1 MPRYL
6 GHFYFYKM
14 RSLLIVLFSLSLAL
28 NAQSDDVSYFNDTSF
43 QSKDSLAAF
52 YKNEAL
58 DLYYQHHFS
67 KSLVYGL
74 EALKIYEKLA
84 DSSQIAWIYNLIGSV
99 YSSQNKN
106 ERARSFLRQGFRI
119 AKTIKDT
126 KGIIRAIN
134 NLGTSYAEDL
144 VTDTA
149 LQYLKGG
156 LKWSQQIFDTANIAR
171 FYYNIATYH
180 STLNEYDLTLKYL
193 DSSIAYCRLI
203 PDSFQVAIRY
213 DLYAFVLL
221 ERKQYANSIFYNN
234 RSLKIYLDLKD
245 STSVANIYNKIG
257 RVYLKSGNTRKALS
271 NLKVAER
278 LKDATANYY
287 LSDTYGFLHQA
298 LSKEKRYQEAYQVL
312 LLQQHYEDS
321 VQLARESKQWESLEL
336 VEEYERLKL
345 NQEKASLELL
355 QERQSEQERQYILVL
370 ILVIGIVIILIV
382 FLIKLRNGN
391 RKMQDQQIS
400 IFEKNA
406 LLKESIQEKEALL
419 KEIHHRVK
427 NNLQMI
433 SSMLG
438 MQEMLVDDE
447 DVRQVLEQG
456 QSRIQAMALI
466 HQQLYQSEQLG
477 NIDILEYLDNLIGYL
492 QQVNTTD
499 CEVDILLDLAEEVKL
514 DIDDVI
520 PLGLIISEVIS
531 NCYKYA
537 FQNQN
542 CGEIKIDLKKN
553 SDNTYLLVL
562 RDNGVGYPE
571 NFNVSSSKS
580 LGMKLIQILTHQIG
594 GEFNCFNENGAIV
607 EIHFKQ

>member
-1 MPRYL
+1 
-6 GHFYFYKM
+6 M
-14 RSLLIVLFSLSLAL
+14 RSLLIILFSLSLAL

-52 YKNEAL
+52 YKNKAL

-84 DSSQIAWIYNLIGSV
+84 DSSQIAWTYNLIGSV

-119 AKTIKDT
+119 AKAIKDT
-126 KGIIRAIN
+126 KGVIRAIN

-144 VTDTA
+144 ATDTA

-156 LKWSQQIFDTANIAR
+156 LTWSQQILDTGNIAR
-171 FYYNIATYH
+171 FYYNIATYY
-180 STLNEYDLTLKYL
+180 STLNEYALTLKYL
-193 DSSIAYCRLI
+193 DTSIAYCRLI

-213 DLYAFVLL
+213 DLYAFALL
-221 ERKQYANSIFYNN
+221 ERKKYAKSIIYNN
-234 RSLKIYLDLKD
+234 RSLKIYSDLND
-245 STSVANIYNKIG
+245 TTSVANIYNKLG
-257 RVYLKSGNTRKALS
+257 RAYLKFGNTRKALT

-278 LKDATANYY
+278 LKDATENYY
-287 LSDTYGFLHQA
+287 LSDTYGFIHQV

-345 NQEKASLELL
+345 NQEKASLKLV

-370 ILVIGIVIILIV
+370 ILAIGIVIILIV

-406 LLKESIQEKEALL
+406 LLKESIQEKEVLL

-492 QQVNTTD
+492 QQVNTSD
-499 CEVDILLDLAEEVKL
+499 CEVDILLDLAEDVKL

-537 FQNQN
+537 FENQN
-542 CGEIKIDLKKN
+542 SGEIKIDLNKN
-553 SDNTYLLVL
+553 SENAYLLVL